1 MLILIDRDELRM
13 VAAAASRKWI
23 NLVGYVD
30 FPGKRLVV
38 ADSLEGK
45 TWTVLDS
52 EEMATLFK
60 NMSGQDAPPYA
71 TAIEQLR
78 AYSDT
83 WPNYPKSEAQ
93 LEREAEQIY
102 QEEQAEQLNDSAA
115 GYDEFAQNR
124 VLQRE
129 IHQECIDAAEMANA
143 RLSPEQKAEAAQK
156 PANAAPAPKAK
167 PAASGEPAERPRQ
180 GITKRIWEL
189 ADELLAVTGSVGN
202 LKEFRKKVIDRAQ
215 AEGANAGTAATQFGK
230 WKASKGL

>member
-60 NMSGQDAPPYA
+60 NMSGQDAPPYS

-102 QEEQAEQLNDSAA
+102 QEEQAADEDA
-115 GYDEFAQNR
+115 GIRHLAQ
-124 VLQRE
+124 VGVSPE

-156 PANAAPAPKAK
+156 PANAAPAAKAK

-180 GITKRIWEL
+180 GITKRIWEI
-189 ADELLAVTGSVGN
+189 ADELLAVTGNVGN